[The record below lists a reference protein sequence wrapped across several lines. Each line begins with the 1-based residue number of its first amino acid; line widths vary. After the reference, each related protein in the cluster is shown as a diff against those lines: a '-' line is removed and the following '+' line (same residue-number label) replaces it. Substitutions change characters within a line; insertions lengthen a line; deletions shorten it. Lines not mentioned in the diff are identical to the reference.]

1 MMSMLARCLGTLY
14 FILRPVRHVSDVY
27 FYLTVLQ
34 LVALLIIGLAHFIK
48 DFSIPLIVVG
58 MIMLG
63 IGRSCHSFPMLI
75 ADRNL
80 NSHANPTLF
89 NVWNGLSLFGDAYSL
104 GLTLLALYVFKWN
117 WSFSLGFYG
126 FIFLLTGII
135 SHLYLEEVK
144 LEESPIN

>member
-1 MMSMLARCLGTLY
+1 MMSMLSRCLGTLY
-14 FILRPVRHVSDVY
+14 FILRPVRNVSNVY
-27 FYLTVLQ
+27 FYFTVLQ
-34 LVALLIIGLAHFIK
+34 LVSFLIMGLAHFIK
-48 DFSIPLIVVG
+48 DISILLLVIG
-58 MIMLG
+58 MITLG

-80 NSHANPTLF
+80 DSRANPTLF

-104 GLTLLALYVFKWN
+104 GLTLLALYVFRWN

-135 SHLYLEEVK
+135 AHLYLEEVK
-144 LEESPIN
+144 LE